1 MIKGIVIGFILA
13 IAISV
18 GCVFLY
24 FSAGMAPVATADP
37 PMPFEKKLANMALDA
52 HIEKQHIPPS
62 PVPADEP
69 NFLAGA
75 SVYKQHCAL
84 CHGLP
89 GQPPIDYATTM
100 FPKPPQLFRGKGV
113 TDDPASETFWKAAN
127 GIRLSGMPSFK
138 TKLSDTQLWEVSQ
151 LLAHANE
158 IPESVKKVLIP
169 DLPTELDTF
178 SSFSIEYRALVHI
191 RSEEEENYHAG
202 DRNVQPNGE
211 RQACDSAVHREPAR
225 HREKERRQHHRQ
237 RDNRKDHM
245 AG

>member
-1 MIKGIVIGFILA
+1 VIKGIVIGFILA

-18 GCVFLY
+18 GCVFIY
-24 FSAGMAPVATADP
+24 FSAGMAPVATADG
-37 PMPFEKKLANMALDA
+37 PMPFEKKFAHMALDA

-75 SVYKQHCAL
+75 SVYKQHCAV

-89 GQPPIDYATTM
+89 GQMPVEYATTM

-113 TDDPASETFWKAAN
+113 TDDPASETYWKATN

-138 TKLSDTQLWEVSQ
+138 TNLTDTQLWQVSE

-158 IPESVKKVLIP
+158 IPEAVKTVLVR
-169 DLPTELDTF
+169 DSPTP
-178 SSFSIEYRALVHI
+178 A
-191 RSEEEENYHAG
+191 
-202 DRNVQPNGE
+202 
-211 RQACDSAVHREPAR
+211 SAPTGPA
-225 HREKERRQHHRQ
+225 
-237 RDNRKDHM
+237 NSP
-245 AG
+245 